1 MSSHTSSSTTSNK
14 KSFEDGTFE
23 NGTTIEEALNVS
35 IQQLKDLNK
44 HFPCRENSFTIKK
57 MKKALKW
64 LNYLTKDRIKRGV
77 EGKHFA

>member
-14 KSFEDGTFE
+14 KSFED
-23 NGTTIEEALNVS
+23 GTTIEEALNVS

-77 EGKHFA
+77 EGKRFA